1 MEELFI
7 GVQVGKITL
16 SFKTDPTG
24 SNVKKGLETI
34 QQFLKDHRTLLKK
47 YADDNLTV
55 TSKREKNLGQNIA
68 HSGKAETSVVLRKI
82 EGTLLPKTY
91 FKQARTTGEVKS
103 ELKGQTGVDF
113 TSRKVSQAL
122 GVLFKK
128 GILSRVGSKG
138 NFRYLQQ

>member
-24 SNVKKGLETI
+24 SNMKKGLETI
-34 QQFLKDHRTLLKK
+34 QQFLKDHRALLKN
-47 YADDNLTV
+47 YADYDLTV
-55 TSKREKNLGQNIA
+55 PSKREKDPSQKLA

-103 ELKGQTGVDF
+103 QLKTQTGVDF
-113 TSRKVSQAL
+113 TSRKVSSAL
-122 GVLFKK
+122 RVSSKQR
-128 GILSRVGSKG
+128 IPSRG
-138 NFRYLQQ
+138 